1 MSGGPLRPVTDGF
14 GVKKKR
20 VGLYLIG
27 GASCGMIEKSVAL
40 QEMRKALLTEGQGK
54 RSMGSIHNK
63 THRTT
68 RTLKQKI
75 LGTGRTAIRRRRAYS
90 IKGTFQVLAGVGVGL
105 ILLTIVM
112 VLPWRW
118 FALPTSTFMLREHL
132 RNDKPIHYQWVPWDR
147 ISPYLAIAVVAA
159 EDQKFP
165 VHHGFDFES
174 IAQAL
179 DETKGRR
186 RGAST
191 ISQQVAKNIFLW
203 PGRSYIRKGL
213 EAYFTVLIESLW
225 PKRRILEIYLN
236 VAEFGPETFGV
247 GAASRRYFA
256 KSAAS
261 LSLWD
266 ASLLAAVLPSPK
278 KMSAEQPSDYVR
290 GRAWEIRTW
299 VHQLGGAR
307 YLAGM

>member
-1 MSGGPLRPVTDGF
+1 M
-14 GVKKKR
+14 
-20 VGLYLIG
+20 
-27 GASCGMIEKSVAL
+27 
-40 QEMRKALLTEGQGK
+40 TEGQGK
-54 RSMGSIHNK
+54 RSMG
-63 THRTT
+63 TT
-68 RTLKQKI
+68 RKTTRRTPRRKIATTQTLKRKI
-75 LGTGRTAIRRRRAYS
+75 LGTGRTAIRRRRTAV
-90 IKGTFQVLAGVGVGL
+90 IKRTLQLLAGVVVGL
-105 ILLTIVM
+105 ILLSIAM

-132 RNDKPIHYQWVPWDR
+132 LSDNPIHYRWVPWDR
-147 ISPYLAIAVVAA
+147 ISPHLAIAVVAA

-179 DETKGRR
+179 DEKKSRR

-191 ISQQVAKNIFLW
+191 ISQQVAKNLFLW
-203 PGRSYIRKGL
+203 PGRSYVRKGL
-213 EAYFTVLIESLW
+213 EAYFTILIETLW

-247 GAASRRYFA
+247 GAASRRYFT
-256 KSAAS
+256 KSPEK

-278 KMSAEQPSDYVR
+278 KMSAERPSDYVR
-290 GRAWEIRTW
+290 GRASEIRTL
-299 VHQLGGAR
+299 VRQLGGAG
-307 YLAGM
+307 YLADI